1 MVAELIAAQFLLG
14 VRVMSVEDPRL
25 SNISEENLTEN
36 FSSEIQEEI
45 AASST
50 PSPIEHEIQV
60 AQAGDGRTPTTGRV
74 PTDQSVPA
82 AAPAAPAAEVT
93 PDVNNIVH
101 LATSVSIDDIR
112 VDGANLILVQAD
124 GTEIVIVNGAAKIP
138 TMLIGEVEVP
148 QQVLFAAL
156 EDSGINVAA
165 GPDGSFSASGRPDS
179 SGAEFDDSIQASQ
192 NDPIQLASLLGD
204 TEFGDGG
211 GLDDRT
217 AADDQPDAFDMGS
230 PFIFSEAVLA
240 DDVIGNETITGTLG
254 FDGGD
259 DFGIVSSVNYL
270 STSDMAEGT
279 GSGVAA
285 PLTSGG
291 QAVTVST
298 SADGLTVTGTI
309 TVGETTVTVF
319 TLTVTNPTT
328 GAFTYTQSQ
337 PLDHP
342 DLGQI
347 GADDALRLNF
357 TFTVTDKDGDSDTG
371 SFSIE
376 IGDDGPSI
384 NGSVTL
390 VSVNEDDLSNGND
403 DGEARESLVSSAD
416 LGISWGADA
425 NVKGES
431 EGDSFGRSIAFNSD
445 GLPQNLT
452 SGGVGIV
459 YGTPTVSADGTVTI
473 TAYKGNVEGPAVFT
487 VTLDPTSE
495 HGTATF
501 ELKGPLDHASGS
513 DALPLT
519 FNYTATDADGDSQ
532 TGSFFVT
539 VDDDIPVVGENA
551 LVRLDD
557 DALTGGIAGGNG
569 DDADSVNATG
579 VLAHA
584 YGADGAGSVLWLSN
598 GLTLPAG
605 FSAAPSEGGTVMTIF
620 QGDRAVVSITITD
633 TATGAYKVTQLAPIN
648 HPQGTI
654 PGTEDNVQFTVSY
667 QATDKDGDAAATP
680 GTLTINVDDDI
691 PTIGENSLVQLDD
704 DALEGG
710 NPEGNGDDADSVN
723 ATGVLAH
730 AYGADGA
737 GSVLWLSNGLTL
749 PAGFSAAPSE
759 GGTVMTIFQG
769 DRAVVSITITDT
781 ATGAYKV
788 TQLAPINHPQGTIPG
803 TEDNVQFTVSYQAT
817 DKDGDAAATPGTL
830 TINVDDDIPIV
841 VDNDILKLDDDTL
854 GGNAD
859 GVGDDTPTAT
869 SGILGH
875 SFGADVA
882 GSISWSG
889 SGLTLPYGF
898 WFVRSEDGS
907 QLTITQNQNGTYVPV
922 FKLVIDSAST
932 GAYHVEQLATVNH
945 AGTNPG
951 FEDNISVTVSYDVKD
966 GDNDVATGTLTID
979 LDDDTAKIGTPFAGG
994 IVEEEQG
1001 VVIGAGNEDTS
1012 GTGDADALFGLLDR
1026 TTQTTGGT
1034 LAISWGSDNADNEAI
1049 TSGAGNRSVAFG
1061 PAALANLDAQNLTS
1075 RGLEL
1080 VYTLSADGTVLTAH
1094 AGTEGGPAVFM
1105 VTLSDNG
1112 SGTYSFTLIDTLD
1125 HPASGED
1132 QIALNFQFTATDSD
1146 GDTTGPAT
1154 FIVNVIDDV
1163 PTAGGVGARYVEEEA
1178 LSGGNE
1184 DVSPLG
1190 VELTGAVL
1198 NGGPI
1203 TDKIG
1208 ASLNISWGGDD
1219 SNTVANG
1226 GFTGTQVMG
1235 DRSVV
1240 FAASGAAATVVAA
1253 ADAAAFMT
1261 VKSGNTTLDLASLT
1275 SGGQALVYT
1284 LSANG
1289 TVLTAHAGTANGAA
1303 VFTVTLSDAGKG
1315 SYSFDLDGV
1324 LDHPV
1329 KASGANNEDVLTFN
1343 FTATARD
1350 SDGDIVRNSFQVNVI
1365 DDSPIANPGA
1375 ASTVEDESVNSGNN
1389 ETEDG
1394 YSAKA
1399 EHVSLTIQWGADNA
1413 NDGNGQPGDRA
1424 VAFSNA
1430 NVTVVGEAG
1439 NSLTSLGV
1447 AVHTAILA
1455 NGALVGYTGNTAP
1468 TTTGA
1473 GNVVFF
1479 ATVSDINNGEYNFTL
1494 VKPLDHDNSPA
1505 NSENSLSLKFNY
1517 TATDSDGDTSS
1528 STFTVNVVDDTAK
1541 IVTPFAGGIVEE
1553 EQGVVLGAGNED
1565 TNGTGDADALFGLLD
1580 RTTQTTGGTLAISWG
1595 SDNADNEAITSGAG
1609 NRSVA
1614 FGPAALANLDAQ
1626 NLTSRGLELVYTLSA
1641 DGTVLTAHAGTEGGP
1656 AVFMV
1661 TLSDNG
1667 SGTYSFTLIDTLD
1680 HPASG
1685 EDQIAL
1691 NFQFTA
1697 TDSDGDTTGPATFIV
1712 NVIDDV
1718 PTAGGVGARYVEEEA
1733 LSGGNE
1739 DVSPLGVELTGAVL
1753 NGGPITDKIGASL
1766 NISWGGDD
1774 SNTVAN
1780 GGFTGT
1786 QVMGDRSVV
1795 FAASGAAATVV
1806 AAADA
1811 AAFMTVKSGNT
1822 TLDLASLTSG
1832 GQALVYTLSANGTV
1846 LTAHAGTAN
1855 GAAVFTVTLSDA
1867 GKGSYSFDLD
1877 GVLDHPVKA
1886 SGANNEDVLTFNF
1899 TATARDSD
1907 GDIVRNSFQVN
1918 VIDDSP
1924 VIAGPAGSGSL
1935 SEAGLPTVSFDFDSL
1950 NIKLGA
1956 DNKNTHVAIGT
1967 DVHGAPIINANLTS
1981 DGVALDYVIRTTNG
1995 VDQELVAFKHGETVD
2010 NPVFI
2015 VAVLHPGSFA
2025 TTLYQNLDHPAGSDN
2040 LTLNLVARVYDG
2052 DGDFVDQP
2060 FKIDVTD
2067 TIPTVGA
2074 APAMQTV
2081 FEDGTLALSGV
2092 PLSIS
2097 WGSDDANPNAGNND
2111 RSITF
2116 AKPIAANNVTISGP
2130 AGALPN
2136 LTSNGAQVQFAF
2148 IGAYLVGFIGA
2159 IAPASATDA
2168 EHVVFNVLLSDLAS
2182 GSYTFNLLQPLDH
2195 PAPVGTADYIDL
2207 AFTYHATDSDH
2218 DTTAE
2223 QTFVVRVDAA
2233 GTIDSINYSNL
2244 TSSVF
2249 VNLDDAAHTVL
2260 GQSVAGDRATD
2271 GALVADKII
2280 GIDNVTGINDAIGGS
2295 ADDILIGGDEAN
2307 KLSGNGGDDYLDG
2320 GLGADNLD
2328 GGEGKDTFV
2337 LGADV
2342 TGSGTRNIQ
2351 LGDGSLLAVNIAGL
2365 AGTADKVVGGA
2376 GNDTIILER
2385 DGKSGFVADYSTA
2398 PGYLSGVEKIVGT
2411 DGNDVILLA
2420 AGSTAD
2426 GGPITIEGGDGN
2438 DILGGS
2444 NSADIINGGD
2454 GNDLISGLG
2463 GNDTLTGGNGDDVI
2477 WGGLG
2482 ADTIHSGAGSDTIEM
2497 TADLTYAAGTL
2508 HSVPVVGLT
2517 TVGVDISGKAG
2528 TLDSINGGFDL
2539 GDTVYLK
2546 AGSEGFVLD
2555 GYQTNIEGVERIVG
2569 TYGDDVIVMRSDY
2582 VTDDGAGR
2590 TTIEGGLGNDTIVG
2604 GAGNDFLD
2612 GGQGAD
2618 TLAGG
2623 DGADILKGGA
2633 DNDALWGGKAS
2644 DNLYGNGTTN
2654 QGSDLTATIGEA
2666 DSANYGGP
2674 ADKYRVFFNAN
2685 AFNSGLGIWQVEAL
2699 GGAPELM
2706 DGGSGSNTDN
2716 LYGIEKIQFNN
2727 LVLDL
2732 LAPVRLFNGNNLV
2745 GTFTTISD
2753 ANTAAFAGFRIEL
2766 IGTVTNQSATITKE
2780 NLTVVGGAEDT
2791 GIVLTLDGVQNIT
2804 LQGEA
2809 PIKVIGD
2816 GLSNTINGND
2826 GANILEGGDGNDVLN
2841 GNGGDDSL
2849 FGGAGNDRFSGGTG
2863 INKMVGG
2870 TGNDQFFATGGTDTI
2885 HGNGEADIAATAGEN
2900 DMVVYYGNQLNFAV
2914 TRMLDGGWQVLNTAN
2929 GEIDKLYG
2937 VESINFNG
2945 GAIEL
2950 DLTAPVQLFNGN
2962 NLVGTFTTI
2971 SDANTA
2977 AFAGFRIELIGT
2989 VTNQSAT
2996 ITKENLTVVGGAED
3010 TGIVL
3015 TLDGVQNIT
3024 LQGEAPIKVIGDG
3037 LSNTINGNDG
3047 ANILEG
3053 GDGNDVLNGNG
3064 GDDSLFGGAGNDRFS
3079 GGTGINKMVGGTGN
3093 DQFFATGGT
3102 DTIHGNGA
3110 ADIAATAGE
3119 NDMVVYYGNQSNFA
3133 VTRMLDGGWQVLNTA
3148 NGEIDKL
3155 YGVESIN
3162 FNGGAIELDLTAP
3175 VQLFNGNNLVGTFT
3189 TIGDANTAASTGFR
3203 IELVGTV
3210 TNQSATITKENL
3222 TVVGGAED
3230 TGIVLT
3236 LDGVQNITLQG
3247 EAPIKVIG
3255 DGLSNTINGNDG
3267 ANILEGGDGNDV
3279 LNGNGGN
3286 DTIQWS
3292 VGDGLDVIDGGAE
3305 PAGSDLDL
3313 LRVVGSSASEQYAI
3327 WSVAAYNA
3335 AHAGAPYGGSAEILL
3350 TVNGALAAEV
3360 KEIEDIVIQGG
3371 GGADTLAV
3379 NGSFAGTSLL
3389 TSTITYEGGE
3399 GDETF
3404 NVSELTSGHSVV
3416 VKGAGGADM
3425 LVIGDET
3432 GENVWKDVTVTQDP
3446 ATGEF
3451 TISLPNGGPVLKA
3464 TGVESFKFADG
3475 TVSAAQLIE
3484 QAPTDLTTSG
3494 LTVAENSAAGTI
3506 VGSVQGVDVNGS
3518 IDPLS
3523 YAFVLADSSTSLTS
3537 ADGRFVINASTGE
3550 ISVAAGAVL
3559 DYETTPSIGLSVLVT
3574 DSKNGSYS
3582 ETFSVQLSNVNEAP
3596 ILAAAIAD
3604 QSILEEGTIAFQLPA
3619 GTFSDVDSALTY
3631 TATLGDGSPLPG
3643 WLQFNAQTGTFS
3655 GTAPL
3660 DYNGSLAV
3668 EVTATDGS
3676 YNASD
3681 TFNIDVTP
3689 VNDTPAAVADTN
3701 ASDQVSEDG
3710 GVANGT
3716 TGDPSAVGNVL
3727 TNDTDVD
3734 TGDTKTVTSIQFSN
3748 GSVATVPSNNGDAT
3762 VAGVYG
3768 TLTIHADGSYAYA
3781 LDNNDADTQGLAQNA
3796 SATEV
3801 FTYVMKDS
3809 GGLTSTASLA
3819 ISITG
3824 ANDAAVINGG
3834 GTGTVVEAVTNGSAG
3849 TPTASGDLNSTDV
3862 DNPNDSWTAV
3872 NTATASINGY
3882 GTYTIDASGHWTYA
3896 LDNANPT
3903 VNALNTG
3910 SQLTDTFTVTTV
3922 DGTAKEVTVTITGT
3936 TDSQP
3941 VSVSEQASPT
3951 GRYAFTDNFDSPHDI
3966 NFATST
3972 LFSGGTGTISYTYA
3986 LVLATDSDDWLHTG
4000 STVSGNPY
4008 DGDVF
4013 DWDGDSGLYAY
4024 RITATDS
4031 LGSTQTSYVAFS
4043 AIEYWGTTINI
4054 TANDNGQGQTF
4065 MRGWA
4070 NSNNDDGDLI
4080 LLANIGIVG
4089 QVYAGGGHDV
4099 VIGGGDANLID
4110 GGSGDD
4116 AIYGMG
4122 GNDVLSGGTGTDFI
4136 DGGDGND
4143 TIAGGDGNDVLL
4155 GGSGNDTFNYAI
4167 GDGADIIVGGT
4178 GSDTIAITGGSAPDS
4193 LTVLL
4198 SGGVVSQFNG
4208 VTVSGVESITAN
4220 LDGGTDT
4227 LSYAGTTEAVNVNLA
4242 NGSASGFSSISGV
4255 DNVTGGS
4262 GNDILVG
4269 DGNANILVG
4278 GNGADTLSGGGGAD
4292 NLTGGL
4298 GNDTFKFQN
4307 GDSVVVIGGTNNNGT
4322 MSGYDVVTDFSVT
4335 DHDKL
4340 DFATAP
4346 FAAANT
4352 IGFNGVDSNLMISSS
4367 TIRSHAI
4374 SNGII
4379 TFDNNNSYQSNSPLT
4394 LTSMSNVAAAV
4405 QYLRANDLGNAGVTV
4420 AFVATFG
4427 GVDHTFVYQQV
4438 GDNPNASNDILID
4451 LAGVTL
4457 TSAGTSL
4464 ATLLARTAV
4473 DPIIL
4478 DLDRNGFAFTS
4489 LEDGV
4494 KFDINADGKLDQVA
4508 WTKTDGIL
4516 AYDVDGNGKIDNGSE
4531 IFTPN
4536 FAGGAHAGGVAALST
4551 LDVNHDGKIDAS
4563 DTGFDK
4569 LLVWQDANGNG
4580 VSDEGELKGLN
4591 DYGITGISL
4600 DAESA
4605 EGYIDG
4611 QALFAEGSF
4620 TYADGST
4627 GSFVEVGFDTL
4638 FSDAPDHVLVGTDG
4652 DDILAAMPGLTQMTG
4667 GAGADTF
4674 VLDPSALHELDMA
4687 DIITDYKSNEG
4698 DAVDVSK
4705 LLDTLL
4711 GHQATGEEAAANV
4724 RTTIAGNDT
4733 TVSVQV
4739 ATDSW
4744 KDVAVLQNHTEA
4756 VKILFD
4762 DDKHSANISHV

>member
-1 MVAELIAAQFLLG
+1 
-14 VRVMSVEDPRL
+14 MSVEDPRL

-82 AAPAAPAAEVT
+82 AAPAAPVAEVT

-259 DFGIVSSVNYL
+259 DFGIVSSVNYQ
-270 STSDMAEGT
+270 STFDMAEGT

-403 DGEARESLVSSAD
+403 EGEARESLVSSAD

-501 ELKGPLDHASGS
+501 ELKGPLDHASES
-513 DALPLT
+513 DSLPLT
-519 FNYTATDADGDSQ
+519 FNYTATDADGDSHA
-532 TGSFFVT
+532 GSFSVT
-539 VDDDIPVVGENA
+539 IDDDIPTIGENS
-551 LVRLDD
+551 LVQLDD
-557 DALTGGIAGGNG
+557 DALEGGNPEGNG

-1034 LAISWGSDNADNEAI
+1034 LAISWGSDNADNETI

-1094 AGTEGGPAVFM
+1094 AGTEAGSTVFT

-1112 SGTYSFTLIDTLD
+1112 SGSYSFTLIDTLD

-1289 TVLTAHAGTANGAA
+1289 TVLTAHAGSANGAA

-1343 FTATARD
+1343 FTVTARD
-1350 SDGDIVRNSFQVNVI
+1350 SDGD
-1365 DDSPIANPGA
+1365 
-1375 ASTVEDESVNSGNN
+1375 
-1389 ETEDG
+1389 
-1394 YSAKA
+1394 
-1399 EHVSLTIQWGADNA
+1399 
-1413 NDGNGQPGDRA
+1413 
-1424 VAFSNA
+1424 
-1430 NVTVVGEAG
+1430 VV
-1439 NSLTSLGV
+1439 
-1447 AVHTAILA
+1447 
-1455 NGALVGYTGNTAP
+1455 
-1468 TTTGA
+1468 
-1473 GNVVFF
+1473 
-1479 ATVSDINNGEYNFTL
+1479 
-1494 VKPLDHDNSPA
+1494 K
-1505 NSENSLSLKFNY
+1505 
-1517 TATDSDGDTSS
+1517 
-1528 STFTVNVVDDTAK
+1528 
-1541 IVTPFAGGIVEE
+1541 
-1553 EQGVVLGAGNED
+1553 
-1565 TNGTGDADALFGLLD
+1565 
-1580 RTTQTTGGTLAISWG
+1580 
-1595 SDNADNEAITSGAG
+1595 
-1609 NRSVA
+1609 
-1614 FGPAALANLDAQ
+1614 
-1626 NLTSRGLELVYTLSA
+1626 
-1641 DGTVLTAHAGTEGGP
+1641 
-1656 AVFMV
+1656 
-1661 TLSDNG
+1661 
-1667 SGTYSFTLIDTLD
+1667 
-1680 HPASG
+1680 
-1685 EDQIAL
+1685 
-1691 NFQFTA
+1691 
-1697 TDSDGDTTGPATFIV
+1697 
-1712 NVIDDV
+1712 
-1718 PTAGGVGARYVEEEA
+1718 
-1733 LSGGNE
+1733 
-1739 DVSPLGVELTGAVL
+1739 
-1753 NGGPITDKIGASL
+1753 
-1766 NISWGGDD
+1766 
-1774 SNTVAN
+1774 
-1780 GGFTGT
+1780 
-1786 QVMGDRSVV
+1786 
-1795 FAASGAAATVV
+1795 
-1806 AAADA
+1806 
-1811 AAFMTVKSGNT
+1811 
-1822 TLDLASLTSG
+1822 
-1832 GQALVYTLSANGTV
+1832 
-1846 LTAHAGTAN
+1846 
-1855 GAAVFTVTLSDA
+1855 
-1867 GKGSYSFDLD
+1867 
-1877 GVLDHPVKA
+1877 
-1886 SGANNEDVLTFNF
+1886 
-1899 TATARDSD
+1899 
-1907 GDIVRNSFQVN
+1907 NSFQVN

-2111 RSITF
+2111 RSINF

-2328 GGEGKDTFV
+2328 GGEGNDTFV

-2569 TYGDDVIVMRSDY
+2569 TDGDDVIVMRSDY

-2633 DNDALWGGKAS
+2633 DNDALWGGKHADS
-2644 DNLYGNGTTN
+2644 LYGNGTTN
-2654 QGSDLTATIGEA
+2654 QGADLNATAGEA
-2666 DSANYGGP
+2666 DVANYGAA
-2674 ADKYRVFFNAN
+2674 ADKYHVFFDT
-2685 AFNSGLGIWQVEAL
+2685 SVLQGGVGIWRVEAL
-2699 GGAPELM
+2699 DGAPEYT
-2706 DGGSGSNTDN
+2706 GSNVNVDTDN
-2716 LYGIEKIQFNN
+2716 LYGIELIEFSNGI
-2727 LVLDL
+2727 VLDL
-2732 LAPVRLFNGNNLV
+2732 TDPVRVFDGVNLIGTYDSIQAANDAASTLAGYRIELV
-2745 GTFTTISD
+2745 GT
-2753 ANTAAFAGFRIEL
+2753 
-2766 IGTVTNQSATITKE
+2766 VTGEAATITKE
-2780 NLTVVGGAEDT
+2780 NLTVVGGADDT
-2791 GIVLTLDGVQNIT
+2791 GITLTLNGVQNIT
-2804 LQGEA
+2804 LDGAA
-2809 PIKVIGD
+2809 PINVVGND
-2816 GLSNTINGND
+2816 LSNAVEGND
-2826 GANILEGGDGNDVLN
+2826 GANVITSGKAGDTLNGGDGDDTFILSADLDDATGQGSRTVTLGDGSTISVSLDHLSGEGDSLN
-2841 GNGGDDSL
+2841 GGAGVDTVEFVSAAGAAGFVFDRANYPGTISGIERFIGTDGNDIILLPQSYTSGTDPL
-2849 FGGAGNDRFSGGTG
+2849 YMEGGAGNDVLQGSNAQADHILGGADDDLISGLGGNDTLEGGSGNDQIWGGLGADKLYGEDGNDTLVGGKGDDLLDGGTNSAVGFNRPSNPASGDAAAIIASAFGGDTADYSSLTTGVLANLGDAATWPAAIPAHSAIDSNGANDAVGTDTLVDIENLTGG
-2863 INKMVGG
+2863 IGDDILAGDGNGNILKGGAGSDTLLGGAGDDLLIGGDDNVGDGLIAGAGNDVLILGNGGGTAKGEGGDDLIYGGSSGDWLYGEDDGNPNPADAGADTIFAGGGNDHIEGGGGADKLYGEDGDDTLIGGKGDDQISGNAGNDTFVYKVGDGADVIDGGTETGSIFPDYDVLKIAGDAEDRTFTIGKSTLADLQNVAPADDRPDVLVTYSGTGGTTVRADEIEGIEITLHAGGGTVNVGDLSGTAIEPSTIVINGG
-2870 TGNDQFFATGGTDTI
+2870 TGNDTI
-2885 HGNGEADIAATAGEN
+2885 
-2900 DMVVYYGNQLNFAV
+2900 
-2914 TRMLDGGWQVLNTAN
+2914 
-2929 GEIDKLYG
+2929 
-2937 VESINFNG
+2937 
-2945 GAIEL
+2945 
-2950 DLTAPVQLFNGN
+2950 DLTGLA
-2962 NLVGTFTTI
+2962 GT
-2971 SDANTA
+2971 
-2977 AFAGFRIELIGT
+2977 
-2989 VTNQSAT
+2989 
-2996 ITKENLTVVGGAED
+2996 KVVIND
-3010 TGIVL
+3010 IDGI
-3015 TLDGVQNIT
+3015 
-3024 LQGEAPIKVIGDG
+3024 
-3037 LSNTINGNDG
+3037 
-3047 ANILEG
+3047 G
-3053 GDGNDVLNGNG
+3053 GDTDSVKLAGKWADYNVTESNG
-3064 GDDSLFGGAGNDRFS
+3064 
-3079 GGTGINKMVGGTGN
+3079 T
-3093 DQFFATGGT
+3093 
-3102 DTIHGNGA
+3102 
-3110 ADIAATAGE
+3110 
-3119 NDMVVYYGNQSNFA
+3119 
-3133 VTRMLDGGWQVLNTA
+3133 
-3148 NGEIDKL
+3148 
-3155 YGVESIN
+3155 
-3162 FNGGAIELDLTAP
+3162 
-3175 VQLFNGNNLVGTFT
+3175 
-3189 TIGDANTAASTGFR
+3189 
-3203 IELVGTV
+3203 
-3210 TNQSATITKENL
+3210 
-3222 TVVGGAED
+3222 
-3230 TGIVLT
+3230 
-3236 LDGVQNITLQG
+3236 
-3247 EAPIKVIG
+3247 
-3255 DGLSNTINGNDG
+3255 
-3267 ANILEGGDGNDV
+3267 
-3279 LNGNGGN
+3279 
-3286 DTIQWS
+3286 
-3292 VGDGLDVIDGGAE
+3292 
-3305 PAGSDLDL
+3305 
-3313 LRVVGSSASEQYAI
+3313 
-3327 WSVAAYNA
+3327 
-3335 AHAGAPYGGSAEILL
+3335 
-3350 TVNGALAAEV
+3350 
-3360 KEIEDIVIQGG
+3360 
-3371 GGADTLAV
+3371 
-3379 NGSFAGTSLL
+3379 
-3389 TSTITYEGGE
+3389 
-3399 GDETF
+3399 
-3404 NVSELTSGHSVV
+3404 
-3416 VKGAGGADM
+3416 
-3425 LVIGDET
+3425 
-3432 GENVWKDVTVTQDP
+3432 
-3446 ATGEF
+3446 F
-3451 TISLPNGGPVLKA
+3451 TISLGGHVVA
-3464 TGVESFKFADG
+3464 TTTNVE
-3475 TVSAAQLIE
+3475 Q
-3484 QAPTDLTTSG
+3484 
-3494 LTVAENSAAGTI
+3494 
-3506 VGSVQGVDVNGS
+3506 
-3518 IDPLS
+3518 
-3523 YAFVLADSSTSLTS
+3523 FV
-3537 ADGRFVINASTGE
+3537 FTGE
-3550 ISVAAGAVL
+3550 SGGGI
-3559 DYETTPSIGLSVLVT
+3559 VT
-3574 DSKNGSYS
+3574 AD
-3582 ETFSVQLSNVNEAP
+3582 QLLNDAP
-3596 ILAAAIAD
+3596 LAIAD
-3604 QSILEEGTIAFQLPA
+3604 SN
-3619 GTFSDVDSALTY
+3619 SV
-3631 TATLGDGSPLPG
+3631 
-3643 WLQFNAQTGTFS
+3643 
-3655 GTAPL
+3655 
-3660 DYNGSLAV
+3660 V
-3668 EVTATDGS
+3668 EA
-3676 YNASD
+3676 
-3681 TFNIDVTP
+3681 
-3689 VNDTPAAVADTN
+3689 
-3701 ASDQVSEDG
+3701 G
-3710 GVANGT
+3710 GVANGI
-3716 TGDPSAVGNVL
+3716 GGIPSATGNVL
-3727 TNDTDVD
+3727 TNDTDAD
-3734 TGDTKTVTSIQFSN
+3734 SGNFDTKTVTSIQFSD
-3748 GSVATVPSNNGDAT
+3748 GSVTAVAGNNNVT

-3824 ANDAAVINGG
+3824 TNDAAVINGG

-3986 LVLATDSDDWLHTG
+3986 LVLATDTDDWLHTG

-4278 GNGADTLSGGGGAD
+4278 GNGADTLSGGGGDDTLYGAGDDIFLDGGAGANSLMVAD
-4292 NLTGGL
+4292 GFTDASLGNSGIINIQKVTLVSAGILNLSNQTEDLIITGSS
-4298 GNDTFKFQN
+4298 GNDTITSGSGN
-4307 GDSVVVIGGTNNNGT
+4307 DTITGGGGTNSFVGGGGSDT
-4322 MSGYDVVTDFSVT
+4322 LLVAGGYTGSSDIQIQ
-4335 DHDKL
+4335 
-4340 DFATAP
+4340 
-4346 FAAANT
+4346 T
-4352 IGFNGVDSNLMISSS
+4352 IEKV
-4367 TIRSHAI
+4367 
-4374 SNGII
+4374 
-4379 TFDNNNSYQSNSPLT
+4379 T
-4394 LTSMSNVAAAV
+4394 LTSSGVLNLTNQTEDLIITGSGGADTITGGSGDDTITGGGGTDTFTGGGGNDTLLVAGGFTSSSNN
-4405 QYLRANDLGNAGVTV
+4405 QIQT
-4420 AFVATFG
+4420 
-4427 GVDHTFVYQQV
+4427 
-4438 GDNPNASNDILID
+4438 IEM
-4451 LAGVTL
+4451 VTL
-4457 TSAGTSL
+4457 TSAGVLNLSNQSEGLIITGSTGNDTITGSGGNDTITGGSGDDTITGGGGTDNFIGGDGTDTLLVAGGYTGSSDIQIQTIEKVTLTSSGVL
-4464 ATLLARTAV
+4464 NLTNQTEDLIITGSSGADTITGGSGDDTIIGSGSSDTLRGGLGSDAFVFNGNESGNDTIKDFTSVDSLKFQNFSLANQPTGALTNVVTVTTVGGNSTSGSQSIADADLVVFNVTPSSANSATEIATLLDNQRGTFNGGVFVLAYDSNNKVALYYSSDANGGSVGDVKLVAVFDSLTSVTDSNAPKLASQYSMLSSAV

-4494 KFDINADGKLDQVA
+4494 KFDIDADGHKDQVA

-4516 AYDVDGNGKIDNGSE
+4516 AFDVDGNGKIDNGSE

-4611 QALFAEGSF
+4611 QSLFAEGSF

-4627 GSFVEVGFDTL
+4627 GSFVEVGFDTI

-4652 DDILAAMPGLTQMTG
+4652 DDILAGMPGLTQMTG